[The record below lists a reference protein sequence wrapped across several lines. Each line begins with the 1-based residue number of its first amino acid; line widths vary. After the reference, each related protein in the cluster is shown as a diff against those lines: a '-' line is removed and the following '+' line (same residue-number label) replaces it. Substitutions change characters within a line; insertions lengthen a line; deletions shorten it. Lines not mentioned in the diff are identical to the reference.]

1 MPHEPEPEWEI
12 ECGDPGNTLIK
23 YCWSPTDVLEYCGC
37 LLYGNNLIEVL
48 FLRIREASSGAPGSL
63 GDTYAPEPSKKP
75 EWIMKSFDANG
86 QTSCRLL
93 ESKHELFGMLIAHVR
108 LGAGLIEVR
117 HVTNAGEIGDD

>member
-1 MPHEPEPEWEI
+1 M
-12 ECGDPGNTLIK
+12 
-23 YCWSPTDVLEYCGC
+23 V
-37 LLYGNNLIEVL
+37 EVI
-48 FLRIREASSGAPGSL
+48 FLSIRKASSGAPEGL

-86 QTSCRLL
+86 QRSCRLL
-93 ESKHELFGMLIAHVR
+93 ESKHELFGILIAHVR